1 MIYRVWDELNAD
13 ESDAKEFCE
22 SEPYDAA
29 IAYAKQDTEGR
40 REELYTGHH
49 GAEVNLSAGQGQP
62 ISVRAASGE
71 LYRFRVGITS
81 FEPAWDAESI
91 P

>member
-29 IAYAKQDTEGR
+29 IAYAKQDTEGL
-40 REELYTGHH
+40 REELYCADH
-49 GAEVNLSAGQGQP
+49 GREIATGQGQP

-81 FEPAWDAESI
+81 FEPIWDAESI